1 MHIVSL
7 KIDAH
12 FHHIIVTRISFLF
25 YRIEITVQ
33 YFLRHE
39 ALNLLGFEKKCSET
53 SFLEMIDRKL
63 FRTLYLRNRKQNDN
77 KAFFLIFNYFSLSF
91 QIEEFNGI
99 ISLQNTHGYLRI
111 YKELSKNNYIFE
123 FYDLEIGAYNY
134 LIILN
139 INLNHLNNTE

>member
-1 MHIVSL
+1 M
-7 KIDAH
+7 
-12 FHHIIVTRISFLF
+12 
-25 YRIEITVQ
+25 
-33 YFLRHE
+33 RHE

-99 ISLQNTHGYLRI
+99 ISL
-111 YKELSKNNYIFE
+111 
-123 FYDLEIGAYNY
+123 
-134 LIILN
+134 
-139 INLNHLNNTE
+139 